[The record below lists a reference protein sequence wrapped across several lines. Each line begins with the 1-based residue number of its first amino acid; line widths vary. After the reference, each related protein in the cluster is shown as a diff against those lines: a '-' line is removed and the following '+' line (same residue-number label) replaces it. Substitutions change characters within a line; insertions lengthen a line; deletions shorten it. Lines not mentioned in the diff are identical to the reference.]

1 MMGKK
6 VKKEAEPAAP
16 RDAFDPLPI
25 ESKKAE
31 TVVLMLDSPEE
42 EVLAKACEAI
52 HRFAEKGDENR
63 NSLLALGAVEPLTR
77 LISHEDKTVRRN
89 AFMAVGV
96 MASNNDVRR
105 LMKKLNIIPSVISK
119 LSPEEDIIVHEF
131 ATLCLASLS
140 VDFTCKVQIYEQNGL
155 EPLLRL
161 LSSPD
166 PDVKKNSV
174 ECIFNLVQDLPSRV
188 TVQELNG
195 LPQLLDLLRS
205 QYPIIQQLA
214 LHTLESI
221 TTDAETRTAF
231 REEQGFSKLLEF
243 LTTKEFSDLHAD
255 ALRVIFNCLEDT
267 ESVKLIQGNGGLEKL
282 LQFVIT
288 PTTPEVQTNA
298 VKAIA
303 RVAESSETRKL
314 LHEQNVE
321 KALIDLL
328 ATENKSVHTAVCQA
342 VAVLSKNQSSMDTF
356 RLLNGIKPIVQLLN
370 SQENGVKE
378 AAAQALSSLSSGN
391 PLNAQAISEA
401 EGEKLMV
408 QILKDCC
415 SRTVSHV
422 AAILTNMASQEALRC
437 SIHRAIPALLEPLQ
451 STEQHTLISTT
462 QLVAALT
469 CETEGRAE
477 LRDAGG
483 LPLLVKMLQSNNT
496 EICRNACWAVSVC
509 ANDEPTATEMCKL
522 GALEILQEI
531 NCSLNRRSKFSEV
544 ALQRLLDSNPSIK
557 YSLTGRLS
565 HTDITAD
572 GFYDPGQARVGHR
585 VPTLEDIAKQVINQH
600 RAIIA
605 VNGKPQDQETAED
618 RQQESPTEPQT
629 SSVLGSKGSSRA
641 SKVKGKGR
649 QEEEKQKDE
658 DESKAS
664 VSEEKPWSLPYDA
677 DFHNLISEAAKTV
690 VPKNEKAEM
699 YTALAKLV
707 CNAMGG
713 LVDIEEQHDFP
724 WELHISELKFEL
736 QSNIIPIG
744 MIKKGTYYHRA
755 LLFKALADRIGV
767 NCSLVRGDYNRTWN
781 EVLLSSPRKTGFYP
795 QPQCYIVDLMHEP
808 GNLMKCGTPAAIQYQ
823 TI

>member
-1 MMGKK
+1 
-6 VKKEAEPAAP
+6 
-16 RDAFDPLPI
+16 
-25 ESKKAE
+25 
-31 TVVLMLDSPEE
+31 MLDSPEE

-303 RVAESSETRKL
+303 RVQCLVT
-314 LHEQNVE
+314 QF
-321 KALIDLL
+321 
-328 ATENKSVHTAVCQA
+328 T
-342 VAVLSKNQSSMDTF
+342 MFTF
-356 RLLNGIKPIVQLLN
+356 R
-370 SQENGVKE
+370 
-378 AAAQALSSLSSGN
+378 
-391 PLNAQAISEA
+391 AISEA

-572 GFYDPGQARVGHR
+572 GFYDPGQ
-585 VPTLEDIAKQVINQH
+585 
-600 RAIIA
+600 
-605 VNGKPQDQETAED
+605 VNECY
-618 RQQESPTEPQT
+618 
-629 SSVLGSKGSSRA
+629 
-641 SKVKGKGR
+641 KVKGKGR

>member
-1 MMGKK
+1 
-6 VKKEAEPAAP
+6 
-16 RDAFDPLPI
+16 
-25 ESKKAE
+25 
-31 TVVLMLDSPEE
+31 MLDSPEE

-356 RLLNGIKPIVQLLN
+356 RLLSK
-370 SQENGVKE
+370 
-378 AAAQALSSLSSGN
+378 
-391 PLNAQAISEA
+391 AISEA

-572 GFYDPGQARVGHR
+572 GFYDPGQ
-585 VPTLEDIAKQVINQH
+585 
-600 RAIIA
+600 
-605 VNGKPQDQETAED
+605 VNECY
-618 RQQESPTEPQT
+618 
-629 SSVLGSKGSSRA
+629 
-641 SKVKGKGR
+641 KVKGKGR

>member
-174 ECIFNLVQDLPSRV
+174 ECIFNLVQ
-188 TVQELNG
+188 
-195 LPQLLDLLRS
+195 
-205 QYPIIQQLA
+205 
-214 LHTLESI
+214 
-221 TTDAETRTAF
+221 
-231 REEQGFSKLLEF
+231 
-243 LTTKEFSDLHAD
+243 EFSDLHAD

-415 SRTVSHV
+415 SGTVSHV

-437 SIHRAIPALLEPLQ
+437 SIITHRAIPALLEPLQ

-557 YSLTGRLS
+557 YSLTGWLS

-713 LVDIEEQHDFP
+713 LVDIEEQHNFP
-724 WELHISELKFEL
+724 WELHISELKIEL